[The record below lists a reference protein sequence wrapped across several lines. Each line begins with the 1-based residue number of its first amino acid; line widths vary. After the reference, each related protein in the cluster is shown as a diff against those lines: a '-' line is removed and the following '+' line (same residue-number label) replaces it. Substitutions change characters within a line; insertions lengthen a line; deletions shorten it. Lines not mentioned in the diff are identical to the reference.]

1 MTARAYPTTAAAAAA
16 AIPGATFSHGWLCND
31 VSGDMVPVFGG
42 LTLTASGGI
51 LYGQTGPRGGADRCL
66 EFQAPSLLGR
76 FAGGANFDV
85 GGTDDLVVAW
95 VGLWTELP
103 SVFGAMFGKVSA
115 AFGNGWSVSGT
126 DGTALTLGAGAG
138 STQGATISGTG
149 AYHVGTWHVGIAVV
163 DRSTGKSRIGTRSL
177 GGVSV
182 ISSEGS
188 PGSSSLSNA
197 SNFYVGRSD
206 WVGLNDNFR
215 FAALYIGKGSGAA
228 TGLSAGL
235 SAALTR
241 FAETI
246 SEEPTARD
254 YARMLFSLLPPGKL
268 WRVVGT
274 KVYQFMLGCADEL
287 VRVHDRVTDML
298 DEADPTTAV
307 ELLPEYEA
315 DLAIAPPAAT
325 VAERQ
330 ARIVSRKVDRQRFRP
345 VDIQVALAPLLLQ
358 DPEDVVI
365 IERDLAYVAGVGDQR
380 AIFEYFV
387 HRDPAAAPAS
397 PAYFLAAAQAE
408 LDRVQPSHV
417 KGYVIE
423 SVGFLVEDPF
433 SLTDRD
439 LIGAGL

>member
-1 MTARAYPTTAAAAAA
+1 MGMTARAYPTTAAAAAA
-16 AIPGATFSHGWLCND
+16 AIPGATFSNGWLCND
-31 VSGDMVPVFGG
+31 ESGNMVPAFGA

-51 LYGQTGPRGGADRCL
+51 LYGQAGPRGGADRCI
-66 EFQAPSLLGR
+66 EFTTQAELGR
-76 FAGGANFDV
+76 FDGGANFDV

-103 SVFGAMFGKVSA
+103 SAFGGMFGKATSG
-115 AFGNGWSVSGT
+115 GNGWYVSGT
-126 DGTALTLGAGAG
+126 DGTRLLLG
-138 STQGATISGTG
+138 SLGTSIDG
-149 AYHVGTWHVGIAVV
+149 TSAYHVGTWHVGIAVI
-163 DRSTGKSRIGTRSL
+163 DRSTGKARIGTRSL
-177 GGVSV
+177 GGVSAV
-182 ISSEGS
+182 SSEATVGS
-188 PGSSSLSNA
+188 FSYA
-197 SNFYVGRSD
+197 VAANFYVGRTD
-206 WVGLNDNFR
+206 WADCNDHFR
-215 FAALYIGKGSGAA
+215 LAALYIGKGASVA

-235 SAALTR
+235 STALTR

-254 YARMLFSLLPPGKL
+254 YARMLFALLPPGKL
-268 WRVVGT
+268 WRAVST
-274 KVYQFMLGCADEL
+274 KLYQFMLGCADEL
-287 VRVHDRVTDML
+287 VRVHDRVADML
-298 DEADPTTAV
+298 NEADPTTAV

-315 DLAIAPPAAT
+315 DLEITPAVT

-365 IERDLAYVAGVGDQR
+365 IERDLSYVAGVGDQR
-380 AIFEYFV
+380 AIFEFFV
-387 HRDPAAAPAS
+387 LRDPAAPPVS

-408 LDRVQPSHV
+408 LDRVKPSHTA
-417 KGYVIE
+417 GYVIE
-423 SVGFLVEDPF
+423 TTAMLFDDQF